1 MDGCI
6 FIGSVAPAV
15 LFGVAFANIFRGIP
29 IDEQGIYHGT
39 LLTLLNPYGLLGGI
53 LFLLLFLEHGAIWL
67 AIKSTGDL
75 HDRAAQ
81 TAKTLWPILLGVAV
95 IFLGASIFATNLYD
109 NYMANPILF
118 LVILLTVAGLL
129 GVRFFLV
136 SGAYFK
142 AWFSS
147 ALTIVGAT
155 FYGVIGLFPNLF
167 PSSIDPKFSLTAF
180 NSSSSPLTLKIMLTV
195 VIIFVPVVLAYQIWA
210 YTVFT
215 DKVVEDELTY

>member
-1 MDGCI
+1 M
-6 FIGSVAPAV
+6 
-15 LFGVAFANIFRGIP
+15 
-29 IDEQGIYHGT
+29 
-39 LLTLLNPYGLLGGI
+39 
-53 LFLLLFLEHGAIWL
+53 
-67 AIKSTGDL
+67 
-75 HDRAAQ
+75 
-81 TAKTLWPILLGVAV
+81 
-95 IFLGASIFATNLYD
+95 
-109 NYMANPILF
+109 
-118 LVILLTVAGLL
+118 VAGLL
-129 GVRFFLV
+129 GVRIFLV
-136 SGAYFK
+136 NGAYFK

-167 PSSIDPKFSLTAF
+167 PSSIDPRFSLTAF